1 MTDETDKEA
10 ILYACAIDGDG
21 HGRLLNGDA
30 VSQTL
35 RDDTLAWVHLD
46 AHAAETRPWLE
57 REITYLDSLIID
69 ALLAEETRPRL
80 LEFGDGAL
88 LILRGVNLNEN
99 ADPEDMVSVRLWVD
113 AHRIISVQRRSLKAV
128 KDIQDHLAAGR
139 GPKNAG
145 DFVAMLAMRLFE
157 RMEPTF
163 STLDEQLDDMEELVM
178 ESPDTKERSPITA
191 VRKKAILFRRYIMP
205 QRDAI
210 AQLRTSGFAWLD
222 QTHKRHL
229 QESLDRV
236 IRYVED
242 LDAIRDRAQIVKDE
256 LATALSDRMNRNLY
270 VLSVIAAIFLPLG
283 FLTGLLGINV
293 GGIPGAD
300 NTEAFWIFT
309 AMLTALV
316 SAQIALFKM
325 LRWF

>member
-1 MTDETDKEA
+1 MTDKEA
-10 ILYACAIDGDG
+10 ILYACAIEGDG
-21 HGRLLNGDA
+21 SGTLLSGEA
-30 VSQTL
+30 ISQTL
-35 RDDTLAWVHLD
+35 RDDKLAWVHLD
-46 AHAAETRPWLE
+46 AHAPETRPWLE
-57 REITYLDSLIID
+57 REITYLDSLIIG

-113 AHRIISVQRRSLKAV
+113 AHRIISIQRRPLKAV
-128 KDIQDHLAAGR
+128 EDIQDQLAAGR

-145 DFVAMLAMRLFE
+145 DFIAMLAMRLFE

-163 STLDEQLDDMEELVM
+163 SALDEQLDDMEELVM
-178 ESPDTKERSPITA
+178 DSPDTKERSPITA
-191 VRKKAILFRRYIMP
+191 VRKQAIMFRRYIMP

-236 IRYVED
+236 IRYIED

-256 LATALSDRMNRNLY
+256 LTTALSDRMNRNLY

-300 NTEAFWIFT
+300 NTQAFWIFS
-309 AMLTALV
+309 AMLIALV
-316 SAQIALFKM
+316 TVQIALFKM